1 LTFFLTK
8 IKLQINTQKQKKP
21 RRATVGEHWKTNLE
35 AVMHNKNSKNF
46 SQSQIHQYHLPFQP
60 NRKYFTATPNM
71 ILDHP
76 ELDIYDQML
85 YIHIKRI
92 AGDNGQCWASIRY
105 LAGKMKVSKYRI
117 QKSLQKL
124 LNLGLIKHAGT
135 KKGKRGRPKNVYEIV
150 DIWELNVNYYDNHK
164 NNGKTAETQ
173 SEVIHNCNEGIC
185 PPHEQTQTAKP
196 KKSIKNQQVKR
207 KKRKSKKNHIKEEK
221 QNSSSSRK
229 NDDDVDNSIKP
240 QPAQKE
246 VITKGEGLFSNINIQ
261 PLIDKFG
268 IDRVLFVMDL
278 INYRYK
284 YKLVSHPFKLL
295 LKILKD
301 RYLIHNEFYRFIRG
315 KNKGDSVPVL
325 ITCKSCNHK
334 GIAKLK
340 VGGKYSLPCSK
351 CGTFAEIDLIIKL

>member
-1 LTFFLTK
+1 MQHK
-8 IKLQINTQKQKKP
+8 N
-21 RRATVGEHWKTNLE
+21 
-35 AVMHNKNSKNF
+35 NKNSA
-46 SQSQIHQYHLPFQP
+46 QSQIHQYHLPFQP

-105 LAGKMKVSKYRI
+105 LAGKMKVSKSQV

-124 LNLGLIKHAGT
+124 LKLGLIRHAGT
-135 KKGKRGRPKNVYEIV
+135 KKIKTRPRNVYEIV
-150 DIWELNVNYYDNHK
+150 DIWEMNLNYYSNHQ
-164 NNGKTAETQ
+164 NNTSETIENQ
-173 SEVIHNCNEGIC
+173 EEVIHNHNSGDC
-185 PPHEQTQTAKP
+185 PQYGQTQKDCPQYGQTQTAKP

-207 KKRKSKKNHIKEEK
+207 KKRKPKKNHIKEEK

-246 VITKGEGLFSNINIQ
+246 IITKGEGLFSNINIQ

-301 RYLIHNEFYRFIRG
+301 RYLIHNEFYKYIRG
-315 KNKGDSVPVL
+315 KKTGDLVPVL

-334 GIAKLK
+334 GIAELK

-351 CGTFAEIDLIIKL
+351 CGTFAEIDLIIKLFI

>member
-1 LTFFLTK
+1 LGNEFEL
-8 IKLQINTQKQKKP
+8 LQQPPKQQ
-21 RRATVGEHWKTNLE
+21 H
-35 AVMHNKNSKNF
+35 S
-46 SQSQIHQYHLPFQP
+46 
-60 NRKYFTATPNM
+60 
-71 ILDHP
+71 
-76 ELDIYDQML
+76 
-85 YIHIKRI
+85 
-92 AGDNGQCWASIRY
+92 
-105 LAGKMKVSKYRI
+105 
-117 QKSLQKL
+117 
-124 LNLGLIKHAGT
+124 
-135 KKGKRGRPKNVYEIV
+135 
-150 DIWELNVNYYDNHK
+150 
-164 NNGKTAETQ
+164 ETIENQ
-173 SEVIHNCNEGIC
+173 EEVIHTQNNEVCSSGEQSQKVC
-185 PPHEQTQTAKP
+185 SCSEQTQTPKP
-196 KKSIKNQQVKR
+196 KKSIKNQKLKR
-207 KKRKSKKNHIKEEK
+207 KNFKPKKNHIKEEK

-229 NDDDVDNSIKP
+229 DDDDVDNSIKP

-246 VITKGEGLFSNINIQ
+246 IITKGEGLFSNINIQ

-325 ITCKSCNHK
+325 ITCKSCNHE
-334 GIAKLK
+334 GIVELK

>member
-1 LTFFLTK
+1 LGNEFEL
-8 IKLQINTQKQKKP
+8 LQQPPKQ
-21 RRATVGEHWKTNLE
+21 H
-35 AVMHNKNSKNF
+35 H
-46 SQSQIHQYHLPFQP
+46 
-60 NRKYFTATPNM
+60 
-71 ILDHP
+71 
-76 ELDIYDQML
+76 
-85 YIHIKRI
+85 
-92 AGDNGQCWASIRY
+92 
-105 LAGKMKVSKYRI
+105 
-117 QKSLQKL
+117 
-124 LNLGLIKHAGT
+124 
-135 KKGKRGRPKNVYEIV
+135 
-150 DIWELNVNYYDNHK
+150 
-164 NNGKTAETQ
+164 ETIENQ
-173 SEVIHNCNEGIC
+173 EEVIHNPNSGSLSTDGQTQKVC
-185 PPHEQTQTAKP
+185 PRSEQTQTAKP
-196 KKSIKNQQVKR
+196 KKSIENQKLKR
-207 KKRKSKKNHIKEEK
+207 KKRKPKKNHIKEEK
-221 QNSSSSRK
+221 QKSSSSRK

-246 VITKGEGLFSNINIQ
+246 IITKGEGLFSNINIQ

-315 KNKGDSVPVL
+315 KKTGDSVPVL

-334 GIAKLK
+334 GIAELK

>member
-1 LTFFLTK
+1 MS
-8 IKLQINTQKQKKP
+8 N
-21 RRATVGEHWKTNLE
+21 
-35 AVMHNKNSKNF
+35 
-46 SQSQIHQYHLPFQP
+46 
-60 NRKYFTATPNM
+60 
-71 ILDHP
+71 
-76 ELDIYDQML
+76 
-85 YIHIKRI
+85 
-92 AGDNGQCWASIRY
+92 Y
-105 LAGKMKVSKYRI
+105 LKVSKYRI

-164 NNGKTAETQ
+164 NNGKTTETQ

-185 PPHEQTQTAKP
+185 PPHGQNQTQKP
-196 KKSIKNQQVKR
+196 KKSIKIQQVKR

-221 QNSSSSRK
+221 QKSSSSRK
-229 NDDDVDNSIKP
+229 DDDDVDNSIKP

-246 VITKGEGLFSNINIQ
+246 IITKGEGLFSNINIQ

-301 RYLIHNEFYRFIRG
+301 RYLIHNEFYKYIRG
-315 KNKGDSVPVL
+315 KNKGDLVPVL

-334 GIAKLK
+334 GIAELK
-340 VGGKYSLPCSK
+340 VGDKYSIPCSK

>member
-1 LTFFLTK
+1 LS
-8 IKLQINTQKQKKP
+8 N
-21 RRATVGEHWKTNLE
+21 
-35 AVMHNKNSKNF
+35 
-46 SQSQIHQYHLPFQP
+46 
-60 NRKYFTATPNM
+60 
-71 ILDHP
+71 
-76 ELDIYDQML
+76 
-85 YIHIKRI
+85 
-92 AGDNGQCWASIRY
+92 Y
-105 LAGKMKVSKYRI
+105 LKVSKYRI

-135 KKGKRGRPKNVYEIV
+135 KKVKTRPRNVYEIV
-150 DIWELNVNYYDNHK
+150 DIWEMNVNYYSNHQ
-164 NNGKTAETQ
+164 NNTSETIENQ
-173 SEVIHNCNEGIC
+173 EEVIHIHNNGDCPQYGQTQKDC
-185 PPHEQTQTAKP
+185 PPYGQTQTAKP
-196 KKSIKNQQVKR
+196 NKSIEIQQVKR

-221 QNSSSSRK
+221 PKSSSSRK

-240 QPAQKE
+240 QPSQKE
-246 VITKGEGLFSNINIQ
+246 IITKGEGLFSNINIQ

-334 GIAKLK
+334 GIAELK
-340 VGGKYSLPCSK
+340 VGGKYSLPCSN
-351 CGTFAEIDLIIKL
+351 CGTFAEIDLNFKL

>member
-1 LTFFLTK
+1 MQYK
-8 IKLQINTQKQKKP
+8 NT
-21 RRATVGEHWKTNLE
+21 
-35 AVMHNKNSKNF
+35 KNF
-46 SQSQIHQYHLPFQP
+46 SQSQISQYHLPFQP
-60 NRKYFTATPNM
+60 NRKYFSAIPNM

-105 LAGKMKVSKYRI
+105 LAGKMKVSKSQV

-124 LNLGLIKHAGT
+124 LKLGLIRHAGT
-135 KKGKRGRPKNVYEIV
+135 KKIKTRPRNVYEIV
-150 DIWELNVNYYDNHK
+150 DIWEMNLNYYSNHQ
-164 NNGKTAETQ
+164 NNTSETIENQ
-173 SEVIHNCNEGIC
+173 EEVIHNHNSGDC
-185 PPHEQTQTAKP
+185 PQYGQTPKDCPQYGQTQTAKP
-196 KKSIKNQQVKR
+196 KKSIKNQKLKQ
-207 KKRKSKKNHIKEEK
+207 KKRKPKKNHIKEEK
-221 QNSSSSRK
+221 QKSSSSRK
-229 NDDDVDNSIKP
+229 NDDDVNNSIKT

-246 VITKGEGLFSNINIQ
+246 IITKGEGLFSNINIQ

-334 GIAKLK
+334 GIAELK

>member
-1 LTFFLTK
+1 MQ
-8 IKLQINTQKQKKP
+8 LQN
-21 RRATVGEHWKTNLE
+21 N
-35 AVMHNKNSKNF
+35 KNF

-60 NRKYFTATPNM
+60 NRKYFTAIPNM

-76 ELDIYDQML
+76 ELDIYDAML

-105 LAGKMKVSKYRI
+105 LAKKMKVSNDRVI
-117 QKSLQKL
+117 KSLQKL
-124 LNLGLIKHAGT
+124 LKLGLIRHAGT
-135 KKGKRGRPKNVYEIV
+135 KKIKTRPRNVYEIV
-150 DIWELNVNYYDNHK
+150 DIWEMNLNYYSNHQ
-164 NNGKTAETQ
+164 NNTSETIENQ
-173 SEVIHNCNEGIC
+173 EEVIHNHNNGDC
-185 PPHEQTQTAKP
+185 PQYGQTQTAKP

-207 KKRKSKKNHIKEEK
+207 KKRKPKKNHIKEEK
-221 QNSSSSRK
+221 QKSSSSQK
-229 NDDDVDNSIKP
+229 DDDDVDNSIKP

-246 VITKGEGLFSNINIQ
+246 IITKGEGLFSNINIQ
-261 PLIDKFG
+261 PLIDRFG

-315 KNKGDSVPVL
+315 KKTGDLIPVL

-334 GIAKLK
+334 GIAELK
-340 VGGKYSLPCSK
+340 VGSKYSLPCSK

>member
-1 LTFFLTK
+1 MQ
-8 IKLQINTQKQKKP
+8 LQN
-21 RRATVGEHWKTNLE
+21 N
-35 AVMHNKNSKNF
+35 NNF
-46 SQSQIHQYHLPFQP
+46 SQSQISQYHLPFQP
-60 NRKYFTATPNM
+60 IRKYFTATPNL

-105 LAGKMKVSKYRI
+105 LAGKMKVSKSQV

-124 LNLGLIKHAGT
+124 LKLGLIRHAGT
-135 KKGKRGRPKNVYEIV
+135 KKIKTRPRNVYEIV
-150 DIWELNVNYYDNHK
+150 DIWEMNLNYYSNHQ
-164 NNGKTAETQ
+164 NNNETIENQ
-173 SEVIHNCNEGIC
+173 EEVIHNHNSGDCPQYGQTPKDC
-185 PPHEQTQTAKP
+185 PPYGQTQTAKP
-196 KKSIKNQQVKR
+196 KKSIKNQQVKP
-207 KKRKSKKNHIKEEK
+207 KKRKPKKNHIKKEK

-229 NDDDVDNSIKP
+229 NDDDVDKLNKP

-334 GIAKLK
+334 GIAELK
-340 VGGKYSLPCSK
+340 VGGKYSIPCSK

>member
-1 LTFFLTK
+1 LS
-8 IKLQINTQKQKKP
+8 N
-21 RRATVGEHWKTNLE
+21 
-35 AVMHNKNSKNF
+35 
-46 SQSQIHQYHLPFQP
+46 
-60 NRKYFTATPNM
+60 
-71 ILDHP
+71 
-76 ELDIYDQML
+76 
-85 YIHIKRI
+85 
-92 AGDNGQCWASIRY
+92 Y
-105 LAGKMKVSKYRI
+105 LKVSKYRI

-124 LNLGLIKHAGT
+124 LNLGLIKHAGA

-164 NNGKTAETQ
+164 NNGKTTETQ

-185 PPHEQTQTAKP
+185 PPDGQNKVICSPHGQNQTAKP
-196 KKSIKNQQVKR
+196 KKSIENQKVKR
-207 KKRKSKKNHIKEEK
+207 KNFKPKKNHIKKEK

-229 NDDDVDNSIKP
+229 NDDDVNNSIKT

-246 VITKGEGLFSNINIQ
+246 IITKGEGLFSNINIQ

-301 RYLIHNEFYRFIRG
+301 RYLIYNEFYKYIRG
-315 KNKGDSVPVL
+315 KKTGDLVPVL

-334 GIAKLK
+334 GIAELK
-340 VGGKYSLPCSK
+340 VGGKYSIPCSK

>member
-1 LTFFLTK
+1 
-8 IKLQINTQKQKKP
+8 
-21 RRATVGEHWKTNLE
+21 
-35 AVMHNKNSKNF
+35 MHNKNNKNF
-46 SQSQIHQYHLPFQP
+46 SQSQISQYHLPFQP
-60 NRKYFTATPNM
+60 NRKYFAAIPNL

-105 LAGKMKVSKYRI
+105 LAGKMKVSKSQV

-124 LNLGLIKHAGT
+124 LKLGLIRHAGT
-135 KKGKRGRPKNVYEIV
+135 KKIKTRPRNVYEIV
-150 DIWELNVNYYDNHK
+150 DIWEMNLNYYSNHQ
-164 NNGKTAETQ
+164 NNTSETIENQ
-173 SEVIHNCNEGIC
+173 EEVIHNHNSGDC
-185 PPHEQTQTAKP
+185 PQYGLTQTAKP
-196 KKSIKNQQVKR
+196 NKSIKNQQVKR
-207 KKRKSKKNHIKEEK
+207 KKQKPKKNHIKEEK
-221 QNSSSSRK
+221 PKSSSSRK

-246 VITKGEGLFSNINIQ
+246 IITKGEGLFSNINIQ

-315 KNKGDSVPVL
+315 KKKGDSVTVL

-334 GIAKLK
+334 GIAELK

>member
-1 LTFFLTK
+1 
-8 IKLQINTQKQKKP
+8 
-21 RRATVGEHWKTNLE
+21 
-35 AVMHNKNSKNF
+35 MHNKNTKNF
-46 SQSQIHQYHLPFQP
+46 NQSQIHQYHLPFQP
-60 NRKYFTATPNM
+60 NRKYFTAIPNM

-92 AGDNGQCWASIRY
+92 AGDNGQCWASICY

-164 NNGKTAETQ
+164 NNGKTTETQ

-185 PPHEQTQTAKP
+185 PPHGQNQTAKP
-196 KKSIKNQQVKR
+196 NKSIKNQQVKR
-207 KKRKSKKNHIKEEK
+207 KKRKAKKNHIKEEK
-221 QNSSSSRK
+221 QKSSSSRK

-240 QPAQKE
+240 QPSQKE

-334 GIAKLK
+334 GIAELK

>member
-1 LTFFLTK
+1 MQYK
-8 IKLQINTQKQKKP
+8 NT
-21 RRATVGEHWKTNLE
+21 
-35 AVMHNKNSKNF
+35 KNF
-46 SQSQIHQYHLPFQP
+46 SQSQISQYHLPFQP

-105 LAGKMKVSKYRI
+105 LAKKMKVSNDRVI
-117 QKSLQKL
+117 KSLQKL
-124 LNLGLIKHAGT
+124 LKLGLIKHAGT
-135 KKGKRGRPKNVYEIV
+135 KKIKTRPRNVYEIV
-150 DIWELNVNYYDNHK
+150 DIWEMNLNYYSNHQ
-164 NNGKTAETQ
+164 NNTTKQLKIKKKLSTTQ
-173 SEVIHNCNEGIC
+173 MTEVCSSGEQSQKVC
-185 PPHEQTQTAKP
+185 SCSEQTQTAKP

-207 KKRKSKKNHIKEEK
+207 KKRKPKKNHIKEEK
-221 QNSSSSRK
+221 QKSSSSRK

-246 VITKGEGLFSNINIQ
+246 IITKGEGLFSNINIQ

-334 GIAKLK
+334 GIAELK

-351 CGTFAEIDLIIKL
+351 CGTFAEIDLNFKF

>member
-1 LTFFLTK
+1 MQYK
-8 IKLQINTQKQKKP
+8 NT
-21 RRATVGEHWKTNLE
+21 
-35 AVMHNKNSKNF
+35 KNF
-46 SQSQIHQYHLPFQP
+46 SQSQVSQYHLPFQP

-105 LAGKMKVSKYRI
+105 LAGKMKVSKSQV

-124 LNLGLIKHAGT
+124 LKLGLIRHAGT
-135 KKGKRGRPKNVYEIV
+135 KKIKTRPRNVYEIV
-150 DIWELNVNYYDNHK
+150 DIWEMNLNYYSNHQ
-164 NNGKTAETQ
+164 NNTSETIENQ
-173 SEVIHNCNEGIC
+173 EEVIHNHNSGDC
-185 PPHEQTQTAKP
+185 PQYGQTQKDCPQYGQTQTAKP
-196 KKSIKNQQVKR
+196 KKSIKNQKVKR
-207 KKRKSKKNHIKEEK
+207 KKQKPKKNHIKEEK
-221 QNSSSSRK
+221 QKSSSSRK

-240 QPAQKE
+240 QPSQKE
-246 VITKGEGLFSNINIQ
+246 IITKGEGLFSNINIQ

-301 RYLIHNEFYRFIRG
+301 RYLIHNEFYKYIRG
-315 KNKGDSVPVL
+315 KKTGDIVPVL

-334 GIAKLK
+334 GIAELK

-351 CGTFAEIDLIIKL
+351 CGTFAEIDLNFKF

>member
-1 LTFFLTK
+1 MYM
-8 IKLQINTQKQKKP
+8 
-21 RRATVGEHWKTNLE
+21 R
-35 AVMHNKNSKNF
+35 
-46 SQSQIHQYHLPFQP
+46 
-60 NRKYFTATPNM
+60 
-71 ILDHP
+71 
-76 ELDIYDQML
+76 
-85 YIHIKRI
+85 
-92 AGDNGQCWASIRY
+92 
-105 LAGKMKVSKYRI
+105 
-117 QKSLQKL
+117 
-124 LNLGLIKHAGT
+124 
-135 KKGKRGRPKNVYEIV
+135 
-150 DIWELNVNYYDNHK
+150 NYYDNHK
-164 NNGKTAETQ
+164 NNGKTTETQ

-185 PPHEQTQTAKP
+185 PPHGQNQTQKP
-196 KKSIKNQQVKR
+196 KKSIKIQQVKR

-221 QNSSSSRK
+221 QKSSSSRK
-229 NDDDVDNSIKP
+229 DDDDVDNSIKP

-246 VITKGEGLFSNINIQ
+246 IITKGEGLFSNINIQ

-301 RYLIHNEFYRFIRG
+301 RYLIHNEFYKYIRG

-334 GIAKLK
+334 GIAELK

>member
-1 LTFFLTK
+1 MQ
-8 IKLQINTQKQKKP
+8 LQN
-21 RRATVGEHWKTNLE
+21 N
-35 AVMHNKNSKNF
+35 NNCSK
-46 SQSQIHQYHLPFQP
+46 SQISQYHLPFQP
-60 NRKYFTATPNM
+60 NRKYFTATPNI

-124 LNLGLIKHAGT
+124 LNLGLIKPAGT

-164 NNGKTAETQ
+164 NNGKTTETQ

-185 PPHEQTQTAKP
+185 PPDGQNKVICPPHGQNQTAKP
-196 KKSIKNQQVKR
+196 NKSIKNQKVKR
-207 KKRKSKKNHIKEEK
+207 KKQKPKKNHIKEEK
-221 QNSSSSRK
+221 QKSSSSRK

-246 VITKGEGLFSNINIQ
+246 IITKGEGLFSNINIQ

-315 KNKGDSVPVL
+315 KKKGDSVPVL

-334 GIAKLK
+334 GIAELK

-351 CGTFAEIDLIIKL
+351 CGILAEIDLIIKL

>member
-1 LTFFLTK
+1 LS
-8 IKLQINTQKQKKP
+8 N
-21 RRATVGEHWKTNLE
+21 
-35 AVMHNKNSKNF
+35 
-46 SQSQIHQYHLPFQP
+46 
-60 NRKYFTATPNM
+60 
-71 ILDHP
+71 
-76 ELDIYDQML
+76 
-85 YIHIKRI
+85 
-92 AGDNGQCWASIRY
+92 Y
-105 LAGKMKVSKYRI
+105 LKVSKYRI

-164 NNGKTAETQ
+164 NNGKTTETQ

-185 PPHEQTQTAKP
+185 HSACSGQTQTAKP
-196 KKSIKNQQVKR
+196 NKSIENQQLKR

-240 QPAQKE
+240 QPTQKE
-246 VITKGEGLFSNINIQ
+246 IITKGEGLFSNINIQ

-334 GIAKLK
+334 GIAELK

>member
-1 LTFFLTK
+1 MQYK
-8 IKLQINTQKQKKP
+8 NT
-21 RRATVGEHWKTNLE
+21 
-35 AVMHNKNSKNF
+35 KNF

-60 NRKYFTATPNM
+60 NRKYFTATPNL

-76 ELDIYDQML
+76 KLDIYDQML

-105 LAGKMKVSKYRI
+105 LAGKMKVSKSQV

-124 LNLGLIKHAGT
+124 LKLGLIRHAGT
-135 KKGKRGRPKNVYEIV
+135 KKVKTRPRNVYEIV
-150 DIWELNVNYYDNHK
+150 DIWEMNLNYYSNHQ
-164 NNGKTAETQ
+164 NNNETIENQ
-173 SEVIHNCNEGIC
+173 EEVIHNHNSGDCPQYGQTPKDC
-185 PPHEQTQTAKP
+185 PPYGQTQTAKP

-207 KKRKSKKNHIKEEK
+207 KKQKPKKNHIKEEK
-221 QNSSSSRK
+221 PNSSSSRK
-229 NDDDVDNSIKP
+229 DDDDVDNSIKP
-240 QPAQKE
+240 QPTQKE
-246 VITKGEGLFSNINIQ
+246 IITKGEGLFSNINIQ

-284 YKLVSHPFKLL
+284 YKLVLHPFKLL

-301 RYLIHNEFYRFIRG
+301 RYLIHNEFYKYIRG
-315 KNKGDSVPVL
+315 KKTGDLVPVL

-334 GIAKLK
+334 GIAELK